1 MDILSKIERLR
12 KERGWSE
19 YELAKRS
26 GIPQTTLSSQ
36 HRRNH
41 MPTIMT
47 LEALCKAFG
56 ITMSQFFADSN
67 VPVDLTDE
75 QREMLEK
82 WQALDD
88 NQKKALLQLMESM

>member
-1 MDILSKIERLR
+1 MDVLAKIERLR

-26 GIPQTTLSSQ
+26 GVAQTTLSSQ
-36 HRRNH
+36 HRKNH
-41 MPTIMT
+41 LPTIPT
-47 LEALCKAFG
+47 LEAICKAFG

-82 WQALDD
+82 WNALSES
-88 NQKKALLQLMESM
+88 QKRALLSLIESI

>member
-1 MDILSKIERLR
+1 MDILGKIERLR

-19 YELAKRS
+19 YELAKQS

-36 HRRNH
+36 HRKNH
-41 MPTIMT
+41 LPTIPT

-67 VPVDLTDE
+67 VPVDLTNE
-75 QREMLEK
+75 QQEMLEK
-82 WQALDD
+82 WNALDD
-88 NQKKALLQLMESM
+88 GQKKALLQLMENM

>member
-1 MDILSKIERLR
+1 MDVLGKIERMR

-36 HRRNH
+36 HRKNH
-41 MPTIMT
+41 MPTIPT
-47 LEALCKAFG
+47 LEAICKAFG

-67 VPVDLTDE
+67 VPVELTEE
-75 QREMLEK
+75 QKEMLEK
-82 WQALDD
+82 WNTLDDDKKQAL
-88 NQKKALLQLMESM
+88 LRLMETM

>member
-1 MDILSKIERLR
+1 MDVLKKIERLK

-36 HRRNH
+36 HRNNYN
-41 MPTIMT
+41 PTITT

-75 QREMLEK
+75 QCEMLER
-82 WQALDD
+82 WNALDD
-88 NQKKALLQLMESM
+88 NQKKAILQLMENM